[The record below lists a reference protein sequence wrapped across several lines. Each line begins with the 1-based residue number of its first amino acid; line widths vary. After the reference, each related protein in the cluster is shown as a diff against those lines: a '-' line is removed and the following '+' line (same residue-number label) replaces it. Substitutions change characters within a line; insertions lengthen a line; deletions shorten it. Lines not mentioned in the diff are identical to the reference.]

1 MGVGSGLVVNFVL
14 LAISLIVTYPLMITL
29 EERELEK
36 RFGDSYREYKT
47 SVPLFPLP
55 IARAML
61 KGIRH

>member
-1 MGVGSGLVVNFVL
+1 VVNFVL
-14 LAISLIVTYPLMITL
+14 LAISLIVSYPLMILL

-36 RFGDSYREYKT
+36 RFGDSYRKYKT

-55 IARAML
+55 FARFML